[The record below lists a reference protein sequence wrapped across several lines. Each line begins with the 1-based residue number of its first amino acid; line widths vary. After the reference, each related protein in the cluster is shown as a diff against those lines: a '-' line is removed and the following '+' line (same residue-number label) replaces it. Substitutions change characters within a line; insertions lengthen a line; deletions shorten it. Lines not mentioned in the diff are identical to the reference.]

1 MYKDVSAW
9 EVDFNKVAAEL
20 PSLVEYKEQLKT
32 ADVILACLTKISE
45 VARLL
50 EKVYVWAN
58 LKDSE
63 DISDEATSICLKR
76 VQKLWNDFGQAV
88 SFIDPELVKLEDEF
102 LDTLI
107 ADQQFSDFVMQLKQV
122 KREKPHV
129 LSKKEEALLARAGML
144 WDDPYN
150 IFSNFDNVDA
160 HFGKVKDETG
170 AEVAVTHGNYS
181 TLLEKQDRGVRQAA
195 FEAVYK
201 EYEGHI
207 HTLTEVL
214 GAVVKQHDFLREVRN
229 YESAAAAAL
238 HGKNV
243 DVEVYHNLIKQV
255 HKRLDVVYKYVEK
268 RKSLLD
274 LDEIRMWDLRVPVM
288 GVELKFSFDEAIE
301 LCVEA
306 AKPLGDDYVKVLE
319 EGLRGGWVD
328 KYETKGKRS
337 GAFSSGCYD
346 SWPYILMNFD
356 GTLNDVFTLMHEA
369 GHSMHSYLAN
379 QNQPYSL
386 ANYPIFTAEI
396 ASTVNERLLTDHLLK
411 TWEGDRR
418 LAVLHHEIDTI
429 RATFFRQ
436 TMFAEFELML
446 HETVAKGVPI
456 TKDFLCDQYEA
467 MNKLYYGPTMSADA
481 YIKFE
486 WARIPH
492 FYYDFYVYQYAT
504 GIAAAYN
511 FAEHILSGDADRYLN
526 LLKSGGSDYPLNLL
540 KKAGLDMTQDFY
552 GPIFSR
558 FEELVEQI

>member
-1 MYKDVSAW
+1 
-9 EVDFNKVAAEL
+9 
-20 PSLVEYKEQLKT
+20 
-32 ADVILACLTKISE
+32 
-45 VARLL
+45 
-50 EKVYVWAN
+50 
-58 LKDSE
+58 
-63 DISDEATSICLKR
+63 
-76 VQKLWNDFGQAV
+76 
-88 SFIDPELVKLEDEF
+88 
-102 LDTLI
+102 
-107 ADQQFSDFVMQLKQV
+107 
-122 KREKPHV
+122 
-129 LSKKEEALLARAGML
+129 
-144 WDDPYN
+144 
-150 IFSNFDNVDA
+150 
-160 HFGKVKDETG
+160 
-170 AEVAVTHGNYS
+170 
-181 TLLEKQDRGVRQAA
+181 
-195 FEAVYK
+195 
-201 EYEGHI
+201 
-207 HTLTEVL
+207 
-214 GAVVKQHDFLREVRN
+214 
-229 YESAAAAAL
+229 
-238 HGKNV
+238 
-243 DVEVYHNLIKQV
+243 
-255 HKRLDVVYKYVEK
+255 
-268 RKSLLD
+268 
-274 LDEIRMWDLRVPVM
+274 
-288 GVELKFSFDEAIE
+288 
-301 LCVEA
+301 
-306 AKPLGDDYVKVLE
+306 
-319 EGLRGGWVD
+319 
-328 KYETKGKRS
+328 
-337 GAFSSGCYD
+337 
-346 SWPYILMNFD
+346 
-356 GTLNDVFTLMHEA
+356 
-369 GHSMHSYLAN
+369 MHSYLAN